1 MILQH
6 KCCVTL
12 IFKDMSYKQN
22 VACLF
27 IFALSLFYGELWAQE
42 MVDRAVVKSGQA
54 PFFHGVASGDPLP
67 DAVILW
73 TRVTPAQGVTDSI
86 PVRWMVSTDPQFSQI
101 ANFGSALAVADEDFT
116 VKVDVCGLQPAT
128 YYYYLF
134 RAEGKNSVTGRTKTA
149 PLGSVSNLKFGVA
162 SCSNLPNGYFNAY
175 ADMAD
180 RHNDMDAW
188 LHLGD
193 YIYEYGSGNSE
204 PPYEITQL
212 PDYRLRHSQY
222 KMDVQSQ
229 RLHQLFPL
237 IATWDDHESA
247 NNSYMDGAQ
256 NHDPSEGVWT
266 DRLSFSA
273 EAYKEWLPIRSPDS
287 TNPIKIWRTLKYGDL
302 AELMVM
308 DTRIWGREEQGSP
321 EPKDLLGSDQF
332 DWLEGRLDSTDAL
345 WKLLCQQVM
354 FAPLPN
360 SDAWEGYES
369 ERNRLIDFVEDNQIE
384 NNVVLTGDI
393 HTFFANEVPGN
404 STASAMVEFI
414 VGSVTS
420 TSIPIN
426 IPVGLIQILFPHIKY
441 AQFADRGYVALTL
454 DQNSAQADYYAT
466 PIDVFNVGGS
476 HLTSWKVDEGS
487 TTLVNV
493 PNPLPSQAGPFR
505 PDTSADQTIGMV
517 QLIDTIV
524 LGGTENNSVDGNLI
538 PNVTAIC
545 PSIAG
550 SVSTLPDNG
559 TLILDNV
566 TVTYTPNPN
575 FFGNDTANVVLCRQ
589 GIGCDT
595 ITLVINIVGATST
608 DTTYHTIYAGQ
619 SIQPCGTFGD
629 LSSSIT
635 STAISSFTGLGSVAV
650 LDSFCIDY
658 SAPSDQPSLDTVA
671 MVVCDTNGICDLHVF
686 IINVLPL
693 PATETIV
700 DTISGPNLYSRCFEF
715 DDLVG
720 PLTTFSLE
728 GSPSHGQIAYYND
741 SCITYLPDSSM
752 DETET
757 LVFIGCDNAMPPNCD
772 TVVLQLVLVDE
783 TMVDIRDAYSNPL
796 VIMGI
801 QPNPFREY
809 FYIQFYALPLAND
822 LEISV
827 YSLDGKVVYQEFK
840 KGLSEGLY
848 HLPVKLPAL
857 TKGEYIVEVQSGGH
871 RYTQPMLKE

>member
-86 PVRWMVSTDPQFSQI
+86 PVEWMVSTDPQFSQI

>member
-1 MILQH
+1 ML
-6 KCCVTL
+6 CNPL
-12 IFKDMSYKQN
+12 IFDGMSFKQN
-22 VACLF
+22 VICLWV
-27 IFALSLFYGELWAQE
+27 FALSLFYGDLWAQE

-54 PFFHGVASGDPLP
+54 PFFHGIASGDPLP

-73 TRVTPAQGVTDSI
+73 TRVTPDQGISDSI
-86 PVRWMVSTDPQFSQI
+86 PVQWMVSTDPQFSQI
-101 ANFGSALAVADEDFT
+101 ANFGSTFAIAEDDFT

-247 NNSYMDGAQ
+247 NNSYRDGAE
-256 NHDPSEGVWT
+256 NHDGSEGIWS
-266 DRLSFSA
+266 DRLSYSA
-273 EAYKEWLPIRSPDS
+273 EAYKEWMPIRSPDS
-287 TNPIKIWRTLKYGDL
+287 TNPVKIWRTLQYGDL

-360 SDAWEGYES
+360 NDAWEGYES
-369 ERNRLIDFVEDNQIE
+369 ERNRLIDFVEDNQID
-384 NNVVLTGDI
+384 NSVVLTGDI

-420 TSIPIN
+420 SSVPVNIPI
-426 IPVGLIQILFPHIKY
+426 GLIQLLFPHIKY
-441 AQFADRGYVALTL
+441 AQFADRGYVALNL
-454 DQNSAQADYYAT
+454 DQNSAQADYFAT
-466 PIDVFNVGGS
+466 PIDVFNVSGS

-487 TTLVNV
+487 TSLVNA
-493 PNPLPSQAGPFR
+493 PNALPSQAGPFR
-505 PDTSADQTIGMV
+505 PDTAADQTITMV
-517 QLIDTIV
+517 QLTDTIV
-524 LGGTENNSVDGNLI
+524 LGGTENTSIDGNLI
-538 PNVTAIC
+538 PNVITVC
-545 PSIAG
+545 PSITG
-550 SVSTLPDNG
+550 SVSTSPDNG
-559 TLILDNV
+559 TLTVDNV

-575 FFGNDTANVVLCRQ
+575 FFGNDTASVVLCRQ

-595 ITLVINIVGATST
+595 ITIVITIVGATST
-608 DTTYHTIYAGQ
+608 DTTYHTIFAGQ
-619 SIQPCGTFGD
+619 SIQPCGTFSD
-629 LSSSIT
+629 LSSSIA
-635 STAISSFTGLGSVAV
+635 SSAISSFTGLGSVAV

-658 SAPSDQPSLDTVA
+658 NASSDQSSLDTIS

-693 PATETIV
+693 PTTESIV
-700 DTISGPNLYSRCFEF
+700 DTISGANLYSRCFDF
-715 DDLVG
+715 DDLMG

-752 DETET
+752 NATET
-757 LVFIGCDNAMPPNCD
+757 MVFVGCDNAIPPNCD

-783 TMVDIRDAYSNPL
+783 VMVDIQDASSNPL
-796 VIMGI
+796 VVMGI

-809 FYIQFYALPLAND
+809 FYIQFYALPTAND

-840 KGLSEGLY
+840 TGLSEGLY
-848 HLPVKLPAL
+848 HLPVNLPSL
-857 TKGEYIVEVQSGGH
+857 SKGEYIVEVQSGGH

>member
-86 PVRWMVSTDPQFSQI
+86 PVQWMVSTDPQFSQI

-426 IPVGLIQILFPHIKY
+426 IPVGLIQILFPHINMLNLLIE
-441 AQFADRGYVALTL
+441 DTL
-454 DQNSAQADYYAT
+454 
-466 PIDVFNVGGS
+466 
-476 HLTSWKVDEGS
+476 H
-487 TTLVNV
+487 
-493 PNPLPSQAGPFR
+493 
-505 PDTSADQTIGMV
+505 
-517 QLIDTIV
+517 
-524 LGGTENNSVDGNLI
+524 
-538 PNVTAIC
+538 
-545 PSIAG
+545 
-550 SVSTLPDNG
+550 
-559 TLILDNV
+559 
-566 TVTYTPNPN
+566 
-575 FFGNDTANVVLCRQ
+575 
-589 GIGCDT
+589 
-595 ITLVINIVGATST
+595 
-608 DTTYHTIYAGQ
+608 
-619 SIQPCGTFGD
+619 
-629 LSSSIT
+629 
-635 STAISSFTGLGSVAV
+635 
-650 LDSFCIDY
+650 
-658 SAPSDQPSLDTVA
+658 
-671 MVVCDTNGICDLHVF
+671 
-686 IINVLPL
+686 
-693 PATETIV
+693 
-700 DTISGPNLYSRCFEF
+700 
-715 DDLVG
+715 
-720 PLTTFSLE
+720 
-728 GSPSHGQIAYYND
+728 
-741 SCITYLPDSSM
+741 
-752 DETET
+752 
-757 LVFIGCDNAMPPNCD
+757 
-772 TVVLQLVLVDE
+772 
-783 TMVDIRDAYSNPL
+783 
-796 VIMGI
+796 
-801 QPNPFREY
+801 
-809 FYIQFYALPLAND
+809 
-822 LEISV
+822 
-827 YSLDGKVVYQEFK
+827 
-840 KGLSEGLY
+840 
-848 HLPVKLPAL
+848 
-857 TKGEYIVEVQSGGH
+857 
-871 RYTQPMLKE
+871 

>member
-6 KCCVTL
+6 LCCVTL

-86 PVRWMVSTDPQFSQI
+86 PVQWMVSTDPQFSQI

-256 NHDPSEGVWT
+256 NHDASEGVWT

-720 PLTTFSLE
+720 PLTTISLE

>member
-1 MILQH
+1 ML
-6 KCCVTL
+6 CNPL
-12 IFKDMSYKQN
+12 IFKDMIFKQN
-22 VACLF
+22 VACLWF
-27 IFALSLFYGELWAQE
+27 LALSLFYGDLWAQE

-73 TRVTPAQGVTDSI
+73 TRVTPDQGISDSI
-86 PVRWMVSTDPQFSQI
+86 PVKWMISTDPQFSQI
-101 ANFGSALAVADEDFT
+101 ANFGSALALADEDFT

-134 RAEGKNSVTGRTKTA
+134 HAEGKNSVTGRTKTA
-149 PLGSVSNLKFGVA
+149 PSGPVSNLKFGVA

-247 NNSYMDGAQ
+247 NNSYMDGAE
-256 NHDPSEGVWT
+256 NHDAGEGLWT
-266 DRLSFSA
+266 DRLSYSA
-273 EAYKEWLPIRSPDS
+273 EAYREWMPIRSPDS
-287 TNPIKIWRTLKYGDL
+287 TNPIKIWRTLQYGDL

-332 DWLEGRLDSTDAL
+332 NWLEGRLDSTDAL

-360 SDAWEGYES
+360 NDAWEGYES
-369 ERNRLIDFVEDNQIE
+369 ERNRLIDFVEDNQID
-384 NNVVLTGDI
+384 NSVVLTGDI

-404 STASAMVEFI
+404 STSSAMVEFI

-420 TSIPIN
+420 SSIPIS
-426 IPVGLIQILFPHIKY
+426 IPIGLIQLLFPHIKY
-441 AQFADRGYVALTL
+441 AQFTDRGYVALTL
-454 DQNSAQADYYAT
+454 DQNSAQADYFST
-466 PIDVFNVGGS
+466 PIDVFNAAGS

-487 TTLVNV
+487 TNLVGV
-493 PNPLPSQAGPFR
+493 ANPLPSQAGPFR
-505 PDTSADQTIGMV
+505 PDTAADQTIGMV
-517 QLIDTIV
+517 QLTDTIA
-524 LGGTENNSVDGNLI
+524 LGGTENNSIAGNLI
-538 PNVTAIC
+538 PYVTAVC
-545 PSIAG
+545 PSITG
-550 SVSTLPDNG
+550 SVSMSPDHG
-559 TLILDNV
+559 TLTIDNV

-575 FFGNDTANVVLCRQ
+575 FFGNDTASVVLCRQ

-595 ITLVINIVGATST
+595 ITIVITIVGATST
-608 DTTYHTIYAGQ
+608 DTTYYTIYAGQ
-619 SIQPCGTFGD
+619 SIQPCGTFSD
-629 LSSSIT
+629 LSSSVI
-635 STAISSFTGLGSVAV
+635 SSAISSFTGLGSVAV

-658 SAPSDQPSLDTVA
+658 NAPSDQSSLDTIT

-693 PATETIV
+693 PTTESIV
-700 DTISGPNLYSRCFEF
+700 DTISGTNLYSRCFEF
-715 DDLVG
+715 DDLMG

-728 GSPSHGQIAYYND
+728 GSPSHGQVAYYND

-752 DETET
+752 DATET
-757 LVFIGCDNAMPPNCD
+757 LVFVGCDNAILPNCD

-783 TMVDIRDAYSNPL
+783 IMADIQDASSNPL
-796 VIMGI
+796 VVMGI

-809 FYIQFYALPLAND
+809 FYVQFYALPTAND

-840 KGLSEGLY
+840 TGLSEGLY
-848 HLPVKLPAL
+848 HLPVNLPSL
-857 TKGEYIVEVQSGGH
+857 SKGEYIVEVQSGGY

>member
-1 MILQH
+1 
-6 KCCVTL
+6 
-12 IFKDMSYKQN
+12 MSGKQN
-22 VACLF
+22 VVCLWM
-27 IFALSLFYGELWAQE
+27 ILLSLFFGDLWAQE

-54 PFFHGVASGDPLP
+54 PFFHGIASGDPLP

-73 TRVTPAQGVTDSI
+73 TRITPSSGAMDSI
-86 PVRWMVSTDPQFSQI
+86 PVQWMISTDPQFSQI
-101 ANFGSALAVADEDFT
+101 ANFGSALALADEDFT

-134 RAEGKNSVTGRTKTA
+134 HAEGKNSVTGRTKTA
-149 PLGSVSNLKFGVA
+149 PSGPVSNLKFGVA

-256 NHDPSEGVWT
+256 NHDASEGIWS
-266 DRLSFSA
+266 DRLSYSA
-273 EAYKEWLPIRSPDS
+273 EAYKEWMPIRSPDS
-287 TNPIKIWRTLKYGDL
+287 TNPIKIWRTLQYGDL

-321 EPKDLLGSDQF
+321 EPKDLLGGDQF

-360 SDAWEGYES
+360 NDAWEGYES
-369 ERNRLIDFVEDNQIE
+369 ERNRLIDFVEDNQID
-384 NNVVLTGDI
+384 NSVVLTGDI

-404 STASAMVEFI
+404 STSSAMVEFI

-420 TSIPIN
+420 SSVPISIPS
-426 IPVGLIQILFPHIKY
+426 GLIQLLFPHIKY
-441 AQFADRGYVALTL
+441 AQFTDRGYVALTL
-454 DQNSAQADYYAT
+454 DQNSAQADYFST
-466 PIDVFNVGGS
+466 PIDVFNAGGS

-487 TTLVNV
+487 TSLVNV
-493 PNPLPSQAGPFR
+493 PSPLPSQAGPFR
-505 PDTSADQTIGMV
+505 PDTIADQNITMV
-517 QLIDTIV
+517 ELADTIV
-524 LGGTENNSVDGNLI
+524 LAGTENNVVEGNLI
-538 PNVTAIC
+538 PGVSAVC
-545 PSIAG
+545 PSISGTIA
-550 SVSTLPDNG
+550 SSPNNG
-559 TLILDNV
+559 TLALNNV
-566 TVTYTPNPN
+566 TIVYNPTSN
-575 FFGNDTANVVLCRQ
+575 FFGNDTASIILCRP
-589 GIGCDT
+589 GVVCDT
-595 ITLVINIVGATST
+595 ITVVITVVGGTAT
-608 DTTYHTIYAGQ
+608 DTTNYTMYAGQ
-619 SIQPCGTFGD
+619 SIQPCGTFSD
-629 LSSSIT
+629 LSGSVVSS
-635 STAISSFTGLGSVAV
+635 AISNFAGLGTVGV
-650 LDSFCIDY
+650 IDTFCIDY
-658 SAPSDQPSLDTVA
+658 NAPSVQPTMDTIT
-671 MVVCDTNGICDLHVF
+671 MVVCDTNNICDIHVY

-693 PATETIV
+693 PITEVIK
-700 DTISGPNLYSRCFEF
+700 DTIYGTNLYARCFQF
-715 DDLVG
+715 DDLLG
-720 PLTTFSLE
+720 AFATLSLE
-728 GSPSHGQIAYYND
+728 GSPSHGQIAYYDD
-741 SCITYLPDSSM
+741 SCITYLPNASM
-752 DETET
+752 NETET
-757 LVFIGCDNAMPPNCD
+757 LVFVGCDDELPPNCD
-772 TVVLQLVLVDE
+772 TVVLQLVLIDE
-783 TMVDIRDAYSNPL
+783 TMVDIQDASSNPL
-796 VIMGI
+796 VVMGI

-809 FYIQFYALPLAND
+809 FYIQFYALPTAND

-840 KGLSEGLY
+840 KDLSEGLY
-848 HLPVKLPAL
+848 HLPVNLPSL
-857 TKGEYIVEVQSGGH
+857 SKGEYIVEVQSGGH

>member
-86 PVRWMVSTDPQFSQI
+86 PVQWMVSTDPQFSQI

-658 SAPSDQPSLDTVA
+658 SAPPDQPSLDTVA

>member
-1 MILQH
+1 
-6 KCCVTL
+6 
-12 IFKDMSYKQN
+12 MSYKQN
-22 VACLF
+22 VACLLVF
-27 IFALSLFYGELWAQE
+27 VFSLFYGELWAQE
-42 MVDRAVVKSGQA
+42 MADRAVVKSGQA
-54 PFFHGVASGDPLP
+54 PFFHGIASGDPLP

-73 TRVTPAQGVTDSI
+73 TRVTPDQGISDSI
-86 PVRWMVSTDPQFSQI
+86 PVQWMVSTDPQFSQI
-101 ANFGSALAVADEDFT
+101 ANFGSTFAIAEDDFT

-134 RAEGKNSVTGRTKTA
+134 HAEGKNSVTGRTKTA

-204 PPYEITQL
+204 PSYEITQL

-247 NNSYMDGAQ
+247 NDSYMDGAQ
-256 NHDPSEGVWT
+256 NHDASEGIWS
-266 DRLSFSA
+266 DRLSYSA
-273 EAYKEWLPIRSPDS
+273 EAYKEWMPIRSPDS
-287 TNPIKIWRTLKYGDL
+287 NNPIKIWRTLQYGDL

-360 SDAWEGYES
+360 NDAWEGYES
-369 ERNRLIDFVEDNQIE
+369 ERNRLINFVEDNQID
-384 NNVVLTGDI
+384 NSVVLTGDI

-420 TSIPIN
+420 TSVPIN
-426 IPVGLIQILFPHIKY
+426 IPIGLIQLLFPHIKY
-441 AQFADRGYVALTL
+441 AQFADRGYVALSL
-454 DQNSAQADYYAT
+454 DQNRAQADYFAT
-466 PIDVFNVGGS
+466 PIDVFNAAGS
-476 HLTSWKVDEGS
+476 HLTSWKVDEGATS
-487 TTLVNV
+487 LVNV

-505 PDTSADQTIGMV
+505 PDTAADQTISMV
-517 QLIDTIV
+517 QLTDTIV

-538 PNVTAIC
+538 PNVTAVC
-545 PSIAG
+545 PSITG
-550 SVSTLPDNG
+550 SVSTLPING
-559 TLILDNV
+559 ALTVDNV
-566 TVTYTPNPN
+566 TVMYTPNPN
-575 FFGNDTANVVLCRQ
+575 FFGNDTASVVLCRQ

-595 ITLVINIVGATST
+595 ITIVITIVGSTST

-619 SIQPCGTFGD
+619 SIQPCGTFSD
-629 LSSSIT
+629 LSSSVT
-635 STAISSFTGLGSVAV
+635 SSAISSFTGLGSVAV

-658 SAPSDQPSLDTVA
+658 NAPSNQPSLDTIT
-671 MVVCDTNGICDLHVF
+671 MVVCDTNGICDLHVY
-686 IINVLPL
+686 IIKVLPL
-693 PATETIV
+693 PTTEIIL
-700 DTISGPNLYSRCFEF
+700 DTVSGANLYSRCFEF
-715 DDLVG
+715 DDLMG
-720 PLTTFSLE
+720 SLTTFSLE
-728 GSPSHGQIAYYND
+728 GSPSQGQIAFYND
-741 SCITYLPDSSM
+741 SCITYLPDSAM
-752 DETET
+752 DATET
-757 LVFIGCDNAMPPNCD
+757 LVFVGCDNGVPPNCD

-783 TMVDIRDAYSNPL
+783 STVAIQDASSNPL

-809 FYIQFYALPLAND
+809 FYIQFYALPTAND
-822 LEISV
+822 AEISV
-827 YSLDGKVVYQEFK
+827 YSLDGKIVYQEFK
-840 KGLSEGLY
+840 TGLSEGLY
-848 HLPVKLPAL
+848 HLPVNLPSL
-857 TKGEYIVEVQSGGH
+857 SRGEYIIEVQSGGH
-871 RYTQPMLKE
+871 RYTQPMIKE

>member
-27 IFALSLFYGELWAQE
+27 IFALSLVYGELWAQE

-86 PVRWMVSTDPQFSQI
+86 PVQWMVSTDPQFSQI

-658 SAPSDQPSLDTVA
+658 SAPPDQPSLDTVA